1 MELMW
6 LEQLLLRLALVLDSL
21 LLLLMRYLV

>member
-6 LEQLLLRLALVLDSL
+6 LEQLLPRLALVLDSL